1 VAQLGELQNLLNKR
15 QREETQIVAVSTDRH
30 ADSQKLAQRLQAA
43 SKDGT
48 NFPLLADTDHKVID
62 RYGLFNPDG
71 RGWPHPTTYVIDK
84 QGVVRWKFTETDYR
98 VRPSNKQ
105 ILNELRKIK

>member
-1 VAQLGELQNLLNKR
+1 MAQLGELQNLLSKKE
-15 QREETQIVAVSTDRH
+15 REATQLLAVSTDTH
-30 ADSQKLAQRLQAA
+30 ADSQKLALRLQAA

-48 NFPLLADTDHKVID
+48 NFPLLADSDHKVID

-84 QGVVRWKFTETDYR
+84 QGVVRWKFTEVDYR
-98 VRPSNKQ
+98 IRPTNKQ
-105 ILNELRKIK
+105 IIAELRKLK